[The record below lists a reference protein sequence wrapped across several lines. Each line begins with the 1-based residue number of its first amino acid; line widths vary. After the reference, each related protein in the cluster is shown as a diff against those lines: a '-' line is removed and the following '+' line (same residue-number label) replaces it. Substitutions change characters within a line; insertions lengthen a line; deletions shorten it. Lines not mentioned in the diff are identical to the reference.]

1 MKNVLMLILFVTNV
15 CLAQKQIN
23 YYGFDF
29 ALHNPKISEL
39 NGTWEINPLI
49 ANKEVREYIL
59 SPQNPKDRFNYGNN
73 ISINPDGT
81 LASAYSAPCGN
92 DCFTSTSGK
101 FKMIDEH
108 YMCFFL
114 EMVSHNGDCSGY
126 SEPKEDLGVFRIY
139 KEESKIK
146 LIKSDG
152 NPQNDKNNI
161 QYIDMLIAK
170 DQEISNCANI
180 RNLLSWSNSERLN
193 GLNEIVDFCMVQ
205 NQIKDYEIL
214 YDKNFE
220 RTNLILVKIQ
230 NKFRYIIYEAIDSN
244 NFNVTLYNDDFFENA
259 ENLIDKIDNDKSLR
273 KETINDEYESWR
285 NSFSKNTIII
295 FKKKDEIQKII
306 YNLYNRENK
315 YFKETFYLKDNK
327 PNSIKI
333 ETPNGEH
340 VCFYVFDSGNMNG
353 AVIKPTVQNWSFS
366 GVMQYYHQFMQVVE
380 KHEMNK

>member
-1 MKNVLMLILFVTNV
+1 
-15 CLAQKQIN
+15 
-23 YYGFDF
+23 
-29 ALHNPKISEL
+29 
-39 NGTWEINPLI
+39 
-49 ANKEVREYIL
+49 
-59 SPQNPKDRFNYGNN
+59 
-73 ISINPDGT
+73 
-81 LASAYSAPCGN
+81 
-92 DCFTSTSGK
+92 
-101 FKMIDEH
+101 
-108 YMCFFL
+108 
-114 EMVSHNGDCSGY
+114 MVSHYGDCSVY
-126 SEPKEDLGVFRIY
+126 SEPKEDLGLFRIY

-152 NPQNDKNNI
+152 NPLNDKNNI

-170 DQEISNCANI
+170 DQEISNCVNI
-180 RNLLSWSNSERLN
+180 RNLLNWSTSE
-193 GLNEIVDFCMVQ
+193 GLKGIEEIVDFCMVQ

-259 ENLIDKIDNDKSLR
+259 ENLIDKIDNDKSL
-273 KETINDEYESWR
+273 KIETINDDYESWR
-285 NSFSKNTIII
+285 NSHSKNTIII
-295 FKKKDEIQKII
+295 YKKKDEIQKII

-327 PNSIKI
+327 PNSIRI
-333 ETPNGEH
+333 ETPNGEI
-340 VCFYVFDSGNMNG
+340 VCFYVFDWGNMNG
-353 AVIKPTVQNWSFS
+353 AVIKPTVQNWSYS